1 MQLDL
6 AARRGAGRHINNKW
20 RLILPRPA
28 EGDGVGAEQRT
39 CAARRGDPGVAWRTG
54 QPYQPCLGQRLNIG
68 KQRGKMNAA
77 INCQRRNAI
86 VARLLQQQ
94 RQRALVGQQ

>member
-1 MQLDL
+1 M
-6 AARRGAGRHINNKW
+6 AY
-20 RLILPRPA
+20 RPA
-28 EGDGVGAEQRT
+28 LPA
-39 CAARRGDPGVAWRTG
+39 
-54 QPYQPCLGQRLNIG
+54 CLGQRLNIG